1 MSKIDDVILGD
12 NQFFGINHMSQNLAR
27 DRGKQFED
35 IDNIFRVY
43 DFAFEAGVKGVMLN
57 SHKRAKDICARFREQ
72 PEKYSGVNF
81 YPSVPYP
88 HKYAN
93 LVAEQGMFSAVKSV
107 LFSSEGEGALSKI
120 KTGTSA
126 VLMKDAVA
134 IMKMLVD
141 VEMEAFHGLNIKV
154 VFLQNIV
161 TDLLL
166 GLGQGR
172 FLKEYCN
179 YIAERYNAKAG
190 LITQNLPFLRSTL
203 IDQGVSGVTIC
214 ASINKLGYLMSPSL
228 EKNVEVIQDNDPEQF
243 EIMAMSTLASGAINP
258 EEAYSFISD
267 LNVQS
272 VVFGASSQKN
282 IRSSVE
288 LIRSCS

>member
-27 DRGKQFED
+27 DRGKQFEN
-35 IDNIFRVY
+35 IENIFRVY
-43 DFAFEAGVKGVMLN
+43 DYAFEAGVKGVMLN
-57 SHKRAKDICARFREQ
+57 SHKRATDICDRFRQQ
-72 PEKYSGVNF
+72 PNKYSNVNF

-88 HKYAN
+88 HKYAS
-93 LVAEQGMFSAVKSV
+93 LVAEQGMFSAVKTV
-107 LFSSEGEGALSKI
+107 LFSSKESSALSKI
-120 KTGTSA
+120 KTGASA

-141 VEMEAFHGLNIKV
+141 LEMEAFQGLNVKV
-154 VFLQNIV
+154 VFLQNII

-166 GLGQGR
+166 GLDQGQ
-172 FLKEYCN
+172 FLAEYCK
-179 YIAERYNAKAG
+179 YISEKYNAKPG

-203 IDQGVSGVTIC
+203 IELGVSNVVIC
-214 ASINKLGYLMSPSL
+214 ASINKIGYLMSPNIES
-228 EKNVEVIQDNDPEQF
+228 NVEIIQNNDPNEF

-258 EEAYSFISD
+258 VEAYNFVND
-267 LNVQS
+267 LNIQS

-282 IRSSVE
+282 IQSSVE
-288 LIRSCS
+288 LIRSRS